1 MKLNDKQKILGIFGI
16 LSLVLIAVGVSVA
29 FFTYSKD
36 GVTENT
42 IKSGSIT
49 FLYDEINQSGN
60 SIGIIDAL
68 PISDTQG
75 KASTNYFNFKIVS
88 NSSTTNTIPYEI
100 TLRQKEGTD
109 NIGDIVKVYL
119 AKTTGYNATVESEQE
134 AELSLFSEL
143 DPVVKNMA
151 KDLIKVITQTNLEY
165 PLFK

>member
-36 GVTENT
+36 GITENT

-60 SIGIIDAL
+60 SIGIEDAL

-75 KASTNYFNFKIVS
+75 KAQTNYFNFKIVS
-88 NSSTTNTIPYEI
+88 NSSNTNTIPYEI
-100 TLRQKEGTD
+100 TLRQKQETD
-109 NIGDIVKVYL
+109 NIGNKVKVYVSKIDSYNS
-119 AKTTGYNATVESEQE
+119 AVKTEE
-134 AELSLFSEL
+134 
-143 DPVVKNMA
+143 
-151 KDLIKVITQTNLEY
+151 
-165 PLFK
+165 